1 MFCWNRAGVRIH
13 SNSMSAPASQID
25 TARASQRGDR
35 KINQDRCEV
44 FEHEGTIVLVLADG
58 MGGHPKGEIAAQMF
72 VDSAYH
78 LLKNSDATSF
88 NTNDFIYRVMKVA
101 HKNIRQFGMQKRP
114 PIYPRSTGVIVVIR
128 NGMMQWS
135 HLGDSRTYLFR
146 EGQAH
151 RRSLDHTRVE
161 LMRLKGDIED
171 SDSQSEASGRSGV
184 SKCLGGKKTLPD
196 IEITPPMPLHH
207 GDVLLLCTDGIW
219 SQLKEAQLQA
229 LILSENGSLS
239 ERTSNLV
246 DEAVKAGYPNSDNAT
261 ALALCWHANIRGT
274 ESPPEKDNIPE
285 IDSAMDHL
293 RGLIDKYQ

>member
-1 MFCWNRAGVRIH
+1 MQQPG
-13 SNSMSAPASQID
+13 SQPD
-25 TARASQRGDR
+25 YARASQRGDR

-44 FEHEGTIVLVLADG
+44 FQHDGIIVLVLADG
-58 MGGHPKGEIAAQMF
+58 MGGHPKGEVAAQMF
-72 VDSAYH
+72 VDSTYH
-78 LLKNSDATSF
+78 LLKNAETASF
-88 NTNDFIYRVMKVA
+88 NIDEFIYRVMKTA
-101 HKNIRQFGMQKRP
+101 HKNIRHFGLQKRP
-114 PIYPRSTGVIVVIR
+114 PIYPRSTGVIVVIQ

-184 SKCLGGKKTLPD
+184 SKCLGGKKKLPD
-196 IEITPPMPLHH
+196 IEITPPMPLHD

-219 SQLKEAQLQA
+219 SQLKEARLQA
-229 LILSENGSLS
+229 LILSENGSLT

-246 DEAVKAGYPNSDNAT
+246 DEAVKAAYPNSDNAT
-261 ALALCWHANIRGT
+261 ALALCWHADNTGAETDPENDDIT
-274 ESPPEKDNIPE
+274 EVDT
-285 IDSAMDHL
+285 AMDHL